1 MNFASLDDLTPEIV
15 DQVTYRAIEY
25 YYEQGWTDGLPV
37 VPPTLDKVAEF
48 VAYSGRDA
56 KEVIANEPHLD
67 RECTVELAAINAIMA
82 GCLKEYFPVVL
93 AAVEA
98 GGTRNGQSTGG
109 FAHLVIV
116 NGPIRERLGFNS
128 TGGLLGPGF
137 RPNMTIGRAL
147 RLIVMNALGI
157 RPHEFDQSTQGS
169 PGQHGLCIAESEEQ
183 SPWEPLH
190 VEKGFDASASTVT
203 VGTTRAVF
211 HVENRISQIPEQV
224 LLTMADS
231 MSYAGVWHRG
241 GARGYTIV
249 MSPVHA
255 DILGGAGWSKANVK
269 QFLWEHFGRKIG
281 DLRALGPYN
290 RDVVNRGNY
299 EEGPDDHFL
308 RWGDSPESI
317 QIVVG
322 GANNGGT
329 SSAIPSAPRFTT
341 LAIAEPAS

>member
-1 MNFASLDDLTPEIV
+1 MNPASVEDLTSEAIRGIAH
-15 DQVTYRAIEY
+15 RAIEY

-37 VPPTLDKVAEF
+37 MPPVREVVDEF
-48 VAYSGRDA
+48 IAYSGRDA
-56 KEVIANEPHLD
+56 TEVVAAEPHLD
-67 RECTVELAAINAIMA
+67 RACTVELAAINAVMA
-82 GCLKEYFPVVL
+82 GCLKEYFPIVL

-116 NGPIRERLGFNS
+116 NGPIRNALGFNS
-128 TGGLLGPGF
+128 AGGILGPGF
-137 RPNMTIGRAL
+137 RPNATIGRAL
-147 RLIVMNALGI
+147 RLITMNALGI

-169 PGQHGLCIAESEEQ
+169 PSQHGLCIAENEEL
-183 SPWEPLH
+183 SPWAPLH
-190 VEKGFDASASTVT
+190 VDKAFDADANTVT
-203 VGTTRAVF
+203 VGGTRAVF
-211 HVENRISQIPEQV
+211 HIENRISSVPEQI
-224 LLTMADS
+224 LLTIADS

-241 GARGYTIV
+241 GARGYTIL
-249 MSPVHA
+249 MGPVHA
-255 DILGGAGWSKANVK
+255 DIVAGGGFSKQDVK
-269 QFLWEHFGRKIG
+269 QFLWEHFGRKLG

-322 GANNGGT
+322 GAANAGM
-329 SSAIPSAPRFTT
+329 SAAIPSAARFTT
-341 LAIAEPAS
+341 ALIPAGRT